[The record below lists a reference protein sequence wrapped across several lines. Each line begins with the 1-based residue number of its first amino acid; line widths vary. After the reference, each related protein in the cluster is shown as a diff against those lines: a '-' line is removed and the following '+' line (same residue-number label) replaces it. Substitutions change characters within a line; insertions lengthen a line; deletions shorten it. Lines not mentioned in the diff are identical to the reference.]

1 MTEVTAPR
9 QPVTGVPRVSSGVS
23 ARQRRRGRS
32 AHPRSMER
40 LVTTVTCVDE
50 AGVGRR
56 RQNEVYRAGVYG
68 RSPRVPVA
76 ARALQARAKQALNP
90 RAYAYVAGGAGDEV
104 TQRANRAA
112 FDRWAVIPRVLRD
125 VSTRD
130 TSVELFGRRL
140 PAPVLLGPVGA
151 LELVHREADLAVAR
165 AAASAGV
172 PMVFSNQASVSME
185 DCAAVMGSGPDAAPR
200 WFQLYWSTSDELVES
215 LVGRA
220 EAVGCDALVVTLDT
234 TMLGWRPRDLDLGH
248 LPFAL
253 GKGIAQ
259 YPSDPVFRELVE
271 KRAAAAGPREPQP
284 RPTPAAVR
292 ALGGMARAWPGSLR
306 ENLRSP
312 LPRAAVETF
321 LGIYSRPS
329 ITWDDL
335 AWLRSR
341 TRLPIPLKGVR
352 PPEAA
357 RRALDAGVD
366 GVVVSTHGGRQVD
379 RSISALDAL
388 PEVVGAV
395 AGRAPVL
402 LDSGIRSGADVFT
415 AVALGARAVLPGR
428 RFGWVRGLAGE
439 EGVRKVI
446 SDVLGEF
453 DLTLGLTGHTAVE
466 QVSPDVL
473 RRVG

>member
-1 MTEVTAPR
+1 M
-9 QPVTGVPRVSSGVS
+9 
-23 ARQRRRGRS
+23 
-32 AHPRSMER
+32 
-40 LVTTVTCVDE
+40 DE
-50 AGVGRR
+50 AGAGRR

-68 RSPRVPVA
+68 RSPRVPVGIRRLQERA
-76 ARALQARAKQALNP
+76 KRALDA

-112 FDRWAVIPRVLRD
+112 FDRWAVVPRVLRD
-125 VSTRD
+125 ASVRD

-140 PAPVLLGPVGA
+140 PAPLLLGPVGA
-151 LELVHREADLAVAR
+151 LELVHPEADLAVAR
-165 AAASAGV
+165 AAAATGV
-172 PMVFSNQASVSME
+172 PMVFSNQGSRSME
-185 DCAAVMGSGPDAAPR
+185 ECAAAMDGSPR

-215 LVGRA
+215 LVHRA
-220 EAVGCDALVVTLDT
+220 EKAGCDALVVTLDT

-259 YPSDPVFRELVE
+259 YTSDPVFRRLVE
-271 KRAAAAGPREPQP
+271 ERAAAAGPRDAQP

-292 ALGGMARAWPGSLR
+292 ALVTMARAWPGSFR

-321 LGIYSRPS
+321 LAIYSRPS
-329 ITWDDL
+329 ISWDDL

-341 TRLPIPLKGVR
+341 TKLPILLKGVLH
-352 PPEAA
+352 PDDA
-357 RRALDAGVD
+357 RRALDEGMD

-379 RSISALDAL
+379 RSIAALDAL
-388 PEVVGAV
+388 PDVVAAIGD
-395 AGRAPVL
+395 RAPVL

-415 AVALGARAVLPGR
+415 AVALGARAVLLGR
-428 RFGWVRGLAGE
+428 PFAWGLALAGE
-439 EGVRKVI
+439 AGVRQVVE
-446 SDVLGEF
+446 DVVGEF
-453 DLTLGLTGHTAVE
+453 DLTLGLTGHTAVDQLGPE
-466 QVSPDVL
+466 IL

>member
-1 MTEVTAPR
+1 
-9 QPVTGVPRVSSGVS
+9 
-23 ARQRRRGRS
+23 
-32 AHPRSMER
+32 
-40 LVTTVTCVDE
+40 
-50 AGVGRR
+50 
-56 RQNEVYRAGVYG
+56 
-68 RSPRVPVA
+68 
-76 ARALQARAKQALNP
+76 
-90 RAYAYVAGGAGDEV
+90 
-104 TQRANRAA
+104 
-112 FDRWAVIPRVLRD
+112 
-125 VSTRD
+125 
-130 TSVELFGRRL
+130 
-140 PAPVLLGPVGA
+140 
-151 LELVHREADLAVAR
+151 
-165 AAASAGV
+165 
-172 PMVFSNQASVSME
+172 MVFSNQASVSME
-185 DCAAVMGSGPDAAPR
+185 DCAAVMGDAPR

-220 EAVGCDALVVTLDT
+220 AAAGCDALVVTLDT

-259 YPSDPVFRELVE
+259 YTSDPVFRGLVE

-292 ALGGMARAWPGSLR
+292 ALVGMARAWPGSLR

-335 AWLRSR
+335 AWLRSK
-341 TRLPIPLKGVR
+341 TRLPILLKGVLH
-352 PPEAA
+352 PDDA
-357 RRALDAGVD
+357 RRALDAGAD

-415 AVALGARAVLPGR
+415 AVALGARAVLLGR
-428 RFGWVRGLAGE
+428 PFAWGLALAGE
-439 EGVRKVI
+439 EGVRQVI

-453 DLTLGLTGHTAVE
+453 DLTLGLTGHTAVD
-466 QVSPDVL
+466 QLSPDVL

>member
-1 MTEVTAPR
+1 
-9 QPVTGVPRVSSGVS
+9 
-23 ARQRRRGRS
+23 
-32 AHPRSMER
+32 
-40 LVTTVTCVDE
+40 VDE
-50 AGVGRR
+50 AGAGRR

-76 ARALQARAKQALNP
+76 ARSLQARAKQALNA
-90 RAYAYVAGGAGDEV
+90 RAYAYVAGGAGDEA

-112 FDRWAVIPRVLRD
+112 FDRWAVLPRVLRD
-125 VSTRD
+125 VSARD
-130 TSVELFGRRL
+130 TSIELFGRRL
-140 PAPVLLGPVGA
+140 PGPLLLGPVGA
-151 LELVHREADLAVAR
+151 LELVHKEADLAVAR

-185 DCAAVMGSGPDAAPR
+185 DCSAAMGDAPR

-215 LVGRA
+215 LVTRA
-220 EAVGCDALVVTLDT
+220 EKADCDAIVVTLDT

-259 YPSDPVFRELVE
+259 YTSDPVFRRLVE
-271 KRAAAAGPREPQP
+271 ERAAVAGPREPQP

-292 ALGGMARAWPGSLR
+292 ALIGMARAWPGSLR

-335 AWLRSR
+335 GWLRSR
-341 TRLPIPLKGVR
+341 TRLPILLKGVLH
-352 PPEAA
+352 PDDA

-379 RSISALDAL
+379 RSVAALDAL

-402 LDSGIRSGADVFT
+402 LDSGIRSGADAFI
-415 AVALGARAVLPGR
+415 AVALGARAVLLGR
-428 RFGWVRGLAGE
+428 PFAWGLALAGE
-439 EGVRKVI
+439 EGVRQVV

-453 DLTLGLTGHTAVE
+453 DLTLGLTGHTAVD
-466 QVSPDVL
+466 QLSPDVL

>member
-1 MTEVTAPR
+1 MTEVTARR
-9 QPVTGVPRVSSGVS
+9 QPVTGVPRVSSGAS

-32 AHPRSMER
+32 AHPRSIER

-50 AGVGRR
+50 AGDGRR
-56 RQNEVYRAGVYG
+56 RQNEGQRAGVYG

-76 ARALQARAKQALNP
+76 ARALQGRAEQALNA

-140 PAPVLLGPVGA
+140 PAPLLLGPVGA
-151 LELVHREADLAVAR
+151 LELVHREADRAVAR
-165 AAASAGV
+165 AAASTGV

-185 DCAAVMGSGPDAAPR
+185 DCAAVMGDAPR

-220 EAVGCDALVVTLDT
+220 AAAGCDALVVTLDT
-234 TMLGWRPRDLDLGH
+234 PRRGGRPRDVVRGH

-259 YPSDPVFRELVE
+259 YTADPVFRGLVE
-271 KRAAAAGPREPQP
+271 KRAAAARPREPQP
-284 RPTPAAVR
+284 RPTPAAIK
-292 ALGGMARAWPGSLR
+292 ALVGMARAWPGSFR
-306 ENLRSP
+306 DNLRSP

-329 ITWDDL
+329 ITWENL
-335 AWLRSR
+335 AWLRAQ
-341 TRLPIPLKGVR
+341 TRLPILLKGILH
-352 PPEAA
+352 PDDA
-357 RRALDAGVD
+357 RRALDEGVD
-366 GVVVSTHGGRQVD
+366 GIVVSTHGGRQVD
-379 RSISALDAL
+379 RSIAALDAL
-388 PEVVGAV
+388 PDVVAAV
-395 AGRAPVL
+395 DDRMPVL
-402 LDSGIRSGADVFT
+402 LDSGVRSGADVLI
-415 AVALGARAVLPGR
+415 AVALGARSAVLGR
-428 RFGWVRGLAGE
+428 PFAGGLALAGE
-439 EGVRKVI
+439 AGVRQVI
-446 SDVLGEF
+446 EDVLGEF
-453 DLTLGLTGHTAVE
+453 DLALGRTGHA
-466 QVSPDVL
+466 
-473 RRVG
+473 RVD